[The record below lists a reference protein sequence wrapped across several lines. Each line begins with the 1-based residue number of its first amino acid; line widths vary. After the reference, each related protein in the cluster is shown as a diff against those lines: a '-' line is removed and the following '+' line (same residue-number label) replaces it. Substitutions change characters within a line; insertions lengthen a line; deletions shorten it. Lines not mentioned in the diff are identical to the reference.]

1 MSAAVDAAPVVVTG
15 PARAVVTIRPRVDSI
30 DALRGT
36 IMIIMALDHV
46 RDMIHRAAMSSSPTD
61 LATTTPILFLTR
73 WVTHICAPVFMFTA
87 GLGVYLWWQRGRT
100 KGQLSRY
107 LATRGLWL
115 VFLELTVMRLA
126 YNFDFAQSYPILLVV
141 LWALGACM
149 ILMSV
154 LVWLPVQILA
164 VLSVATIALHNLLDG
179 IQASSFGSAAPL
191 WNVIHQSGG
200 FPVKGALVIVAYP
213 LVPWVAV
220 MALGFSFGLFF
231 RMEPSRR
238 RAYFLRIG
246 VAMTVAFL
254 VIRGLNVY
262 GDPAPWSTQR
272 SATFTVLSFLNT
284 TKYPP
289 SLAFLLM
296 TLGPA
301 LIMLG
306 LFDRMS
312 FKSSNPMIVFG
323 RVPLFYFVIHFYL
336 AHLAAVVLALVK
348 YGASAWGFVFHP
360 VPSMGGPVKLFPPD
374 FGFDLW
380 VAYAVWAAI
389 VIGLY
394 PACRWFAGVKARRK
408 EWWVSY
414 L

>member
-1 MSAAVDAAPVVVTG
+1 LTTVTV
-15 PARAVVTIRPRVDSI
+15 ATSRQRIDSI

-87 GLGVYLWWQRGRT
+87 GLGVYLWWKRGRT
-100 KGQLSRY
+100 KVQLSTF

-141 LWALGACM
+141 LWALGGCM
-149 ILMSV
+149 ILMSI
-154 LVWLPVQILA
+154 LVWLPVPVLA
-164 VLSVATIALHNLLDG
+164 VLSVATIGLHNLLDG
-179 IQASSFGSAAPL
+179 IQASTLGTAAPL
-191 WNVIHQSGG
+191 WNVIHQPGA
-200 FPVKGALVIVAYP
+200 FPVGKALVFVAYP

-220 MALGFSFGLFF
+220 MALGFSFGPFF
-231 RMEPSRR
+231 RMEPGRR
-238 RAYFLRIG
+238 RRYLLGIG
-246 VAMTVAFL
+246 AAMIVAFL
-254 VIRGLNVY
+254 VVRGINVY

-272 SATFTVLSFLNT
+272 SATFTALSFLNT

-306 LFDRMS
+306 LFDRIS
-312 FKSSNPMIVFG
+312 FKSSHPMIVFG
-323 RVPLFYFVIHFYL
+323 RVPLYYFVIHFYL
-336 AHLAAVVLALVK
+336 AHIASAVLALAK
-348 YGASAWGFVFHP
+348 YGSAAWAFVFHP
-360 VPSMGGPVKLFPPD
+360 VPSMGGPAKLFPPD

-389 VIGLY
+389 VTGLY

-408 EWWVSY
+408 DWWLSY